1 MDMVVFGRWPNDPQE
16 EKSARQKGN
25 QFDDIDSDQKKMK
38 NLMTLVTLIYV
49 KNESHVDRI
58 RGVVWTYK

>member
-1 MDMVVFGRWPNDPQE
+1 MVG
-16 EKSARQKGN
+16 
-25 QFDDIDSDQKKMK
+25 DQMTHKRRRVQDKKETNLMTLIQTKKKKK